1 MKSRSM
7 RSVARLAL
15 PFVVVVLHLGFL
27 FGCTEE
33 SAHPEAQSAPAPADN
48 AAEEYR
54 SLHAAMASALI
65 AQLKQAG
72 GALTPELERHLPAA
86 QPVIDRLV
94 WATRLEWCDWEIDYS
109 AGYDTDLP
117 HLSKLRDLALLL
129 RADARRA
136 MHAGDEDTAAEDVAA
151 IVRMSRHVGGKGP
164 IEAMVAFAMLFT
176 AGDLTTE
183 YAGSW
188 NKSQRRTVRLEFQQ
202 IDRRDPFGGDAML
215 EWDNQLA
222 ARTGTPGPD
231 EEWFRS
237 AQQKAVD
244 RLARAIEALK

>member
-1 MKSRSM
+1 MATRV
-7 RSVARLAL
+7 RSVLLLTFAVPYACFVTGCEKEPAKPEA
-15 PFVVVVLHLGFL
+15 PFV
-27 FGCTEE
+27 
-33 SAHPEAQSAPAPADN
+33 SAPAHN

-65 AQLKQAG
+65 AQLKQAR
-72 GALTPELERHLPAA
+72 GALTPELERHWPAA

-94 WATRLEWCDWEIDYS
+94 WATRLAWCDWEIDCS

-117 HLSKLRDLALLL
+117 HLSKLRELVWLL
-129 RADARRA
+129 RADAHRA
-136 MHAGDEDTAAEDVAA
+136 MQVGDEDTAAEDVAA
-151 IVRMSRHVGGKGP
+151 IVRMSRHVGGKAP
-164 IEAMVAFAMLFT
+164 IEAMVAFAMLLT

-188 NKSQRRTVRLEFQQ
+188 NRSQRRTVRLEFQQ

-215 EWDNQLA
+215 EWEKQLA
-222 ARTGTPGPD
+222 ARTGMPGPD

-237 AQQKAVD
+237 THQKAVD
-244 RLARAIEALK
+244 GLARAIEALK